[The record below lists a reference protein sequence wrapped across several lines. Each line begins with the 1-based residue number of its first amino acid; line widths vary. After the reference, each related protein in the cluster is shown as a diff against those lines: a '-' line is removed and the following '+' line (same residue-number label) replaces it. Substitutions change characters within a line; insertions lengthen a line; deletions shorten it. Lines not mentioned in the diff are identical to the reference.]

1 MTDPLKIKGLQLTVD
16 IEKAFD
22 SVDHQFLINV
32 LKTYGFEKKL
42 SKMDKNTSEKSGI
55 MHN

>member
-32 LKTYGFEKKL
+32 LKTFGFEKKL